1 MARPS
6 PYPAELRERAVRMVA
21 EIRPNYPT
29 EWAAMKAVA
38 AKLGVGAAE
47 TVRTWVRKAQV
58 DAGWRPGVNSEE
70 AAEIKR
76 LKAENAEL
84 RRANE
89 ILKAASGFLRGRA
102 RPAVEALVAF
112 IDEHRHVFGVEPICR
127 VLTIHGLKIAT
138 STYYAA
144 RKRTPSARSLR
155 DAELKTQISRVHAD
169 NFSVY
174 GVRKVWR
181 QLHREGIPV
190 ARCTVARLMRD
201 LGLQGVRRGRGI
213 RTTVRD
219 DGHDRAD
226 DLLQR
231 DFTASHPN
239 ERWVADFTY
248 VTTWSGIVYVTF
260 VVDVFSRAIVGW
272 SAATSKR
279 AKLVLD
285 ALDMAL
291 WRRDRAGNPAGPG
304 LIHHSDAGSQY
315 TLFAFTAHLL
325 EARIDASIGTVG
337 DALDNAL
344 MESQIGLYKT
354 ELIKPRKPWH
364 GLADVELATAEWAD
378 WFNNQRL
385 HTAIGTIPPHEHE
398 TNYYAQHQPQP
409 AAGANA

>member
-38 AKLGVGAAE
+38 AKLGIGAAE

-58 DAGWRPGVNSEE
+58 DAGHRPGVPSEE
-70 AAEIKR
+70 VAEIKR

-89 ILKAASGFLRGRA
+89 ILRAASGFLRGRA

-112 IDEHRHVFGVEPICR
+112 IDEHRQVFGVEPICR
-127 VLTIHGLKIAT
+127 ILTSHGLKIAT

-144 RKRTPSARSLR
+144 RKRAPSARSVR

-226 DLLQR
+226 DLLER
-231 DFTASHPN
+231 DFTALRPN

-248 VTTWSGIVYVTF
+248 VATWSGIVYVAF

-304 LIHHSDAGSQY
+304 LTHHSDAGSQY
-315 TLFAFTAHLL
+315 TSFAFTAHLL
-325 EARIDASIGTVG
+325 EAGIDASIGTVG

-364 GLADVELATAEWAD
+364 GLPDVELATAEWVD

-385 HTAIGTIPPHEHE
+385 HTAIGSIPPHEHE
-398 TNYYAQHQPQP
+398 TNYYAQYQPQP

>member
-6 PYPAELRERAVRMVA
+6 PYPPELRERAVRMVT

-38 AKLGVGAAE
+38 AKLGIGAAE

-58 DAGWRPGVNSEE
+58 DTGERPGTTSEE

-76 LKAENAEL
+76 LRAENAEL

-102 RPAVEALVAF
+102 RPAVETLVGF
-112 IDEHRHVFGVEPICR
+112 IDEFKKVFGVEPICR
-127 VLTIHGLKIAT
+127 VLSGHGLKIAT

-144 RKRTPSARSLR
+144 KNRGPSARAMR
-155 DAELKTQISRVHAD
+155 DTELKAQISRVHAD
-169 NFSVY
+169 NYGVY

-181 QLHREGIPV
+181 QLHREGIEA
-190 ARCTVARLMRD
+190 ARCTVARLMHD
-201 LGLQGVRRGRGI
+201 LGLEGARRGRNI

-219 DGHDRAD
+219 SGHERAT

-231 DFTASHPN
+231 DFTASRPN
-239 ERWVADFTY
+239 QRWVADFTY
-248 VTTWSGIVYVTF
+248 VATWSGIVYVAF

-285 ALDMAL
+285 ALGMAL
-291 WRRDRAGNPAGPG
+291 WCRDRAGTPAGPG
-304 LIHHSDAGSQY
+304 LVHHSDAGSQY
-315 TLFAFTAHLL
+315 TSFAFTAHLL
-325 EARIDASIGTVG
+325 EAGIDASIGSVG

-364 GLADVELATAEWAD
+364 GLADVELATAEWVD

-385 HTAIGTIPPHEHE
+385 HTATGDIPPHEHE

-409 AAGANA
+409 AAGVNA

>member
-1 MARPS
+1 M
-6 PYPAELRERAVRMVA
+6 
-21 EIRPNYPT
+21 
-29 EWAAMKAVA
+29 
-38 AKLGVGAAE
+38 
-47 TVRTWVRKAQV
+47 
-58 DAGWRPGVNSEE
+58 
-70 AAEIKR
+70 
-76 LKAENAEL
+76 
-84 RRANE
+84 
-89 ILKAASGFLRGRA
+89 
-102 RPAVEALVAF
+102 
-112 IDEHRHVFGVEPICR
+112 FGVEPICR
-127 VLTIHGLKIAT
+127 ILTSHGLKIAT

-144 RKRTPSARSLR
+144 RKRAPSARSVR

-181 QLHREGIPV
+181 QLHREDIPV

-201 LGLQGVRRGRGI
+201 LGLQGVRRGRAI

-226 DLLQR
+226 DLPER
-231 DFTASHPN
+231 DFTALRPN

-248 VTTWSGIVYVTF
+248 VATWSGIVYVAF

-315 TLFAFTAHLL
+315 TSFAFTAHLL
-325 EARIDASIGTVG
+325 EAGIDASIGTVG

-364 GLADVELATAEWAD
+364 GLPDVELATAEWVD

-385 HTAIGTIPPHEHE
+385 HTAIGSIPPHEHE
-398 TNYYAQHQPQP
+398 TNYYAQHQLQP

>member
-1 MARPS
+1 
-6 PYPAELRERAVRMVA
+6 MVA
-21 EIRPNYPT
+21 EVRPNYPT
-29 EWAAMKAVA
+29 EWAAMQAVA
-38 AKLGVGAAE
+38 AKLGIGAAE
-47 TVRTWVRKAQV
+47 TVRTWVRKAEV
-58 DAGWRPGVNSEE
+58 DTGRRPGVTSDE

-76 LKAENAEL
+76 LRAEVAES

-102 RPAVEALVAF
+102 RPAVETLVAF
-112 IDEHRHVFGVEPICR
+112 IDAHRQMFGVEPICR
-127 VLTIHGLKIAT
+127 VLTSHGLKIAT

-144 RKRTPSARSLR
+144 KNRAPSARAVR
-155 DAELKTQISRVHAD
+155 DAELKAQISRVHTD

-181 QLHREGIPV
+181 QLHREDLPV

-201 LGLQGVRRGRGI
+201 LGLEGARRGKKI

-219 DGHDRAD
+219 EGHERAA

-231 DFTASHPN
+231 DFTASRPN

-248 VTTWSGIVYVTF
+248 VATWSGIVYVAF
-260 VVDVFSRAIVGW
+260 VVDLFSRAIVGW

-291 WRRDRAGNPAGPG
+291 WRRGRAGTPAGPG
-304 LIHHSDAGSQY
+304 LVHHSDAGSQY
-315 TLFAFTAHLL
+315 TSFAFTAHLL
-325 EARIDASIGTVG
+325 DTGIDASIGTVG

-354 ELIKPRKPWH
+354 ELIRPSKPWH
-364 GLADVELATAEWAD
+364 GLADVELATAEWVD

-385 HTAIGTIPPHEHE
+385 HTAIGDIPPHEHE
-398 TNYYAQHQPQP
+398 INYYAQLEPQP
-409 AAGANA
+409 AAGVNA